1 MFFNLKIKKVLTLS
15 KYPDLRER
23 YLLMNLDTFFTT
35 LYCLV
40 DDWCEGSRVCDR
52 NKPRTGPPTRMSD
65 SEVLTLVIASQWRA
79 GVPWRSERGM
89 LRYMHMYGLKWFPTL
104 LQQSQFNRRARQVWP
119 ALALLQ
125 QELGHLLA
133 NNATYEVV
141 DCTPIPHC
149 SLSQAKSHSRH
160 WLSGKKGRG
169 GNHGGWYYGEQLLLC
184 ATEKGVI
191 TGWLAGIANMDD
203 RWMMEAF
210 VSSRQG
216 EMRLI
221 EPELPRHR
229 TYKHR
234 YIPTQEAFRTAMTVG
249 QDRSLTVLADGGFNG
264 PRWIRH
270 WKEQYNVTV
279 IAPPSKNRKGDK
291 SRKNS
296 GWLAKHRQ
304 IIETVIARLTQTFDL
319 HRVNAHSEDGML
331 TRLAGKMAAY
341 NLAIWLNRS
350 EGRPDGAMET
360 LLC

>member
-1 MFFNLKIKKVLTLS
+1 MNKC
-15 KYPDLRER
+15 PDLRKR
-23 YLLMNLDTFFTT
+23 YLLMDLDTFLTT

-40 DDWCEGSRVCDR
+40 DDWCKSCRVCSR
-52 NKPRTGPPTRMSD
+52 NKARSGPPLRMSD
-65 SEVLTLVIASQWRA
+65 SEVLTLVIAAQWRV

-89 LRYMHMYGLKWFPTL
+89 LRYMRKHGLKWFPTL
-104 LQQSQFNRRARQVWP
+104 LQQSQFNQRARQVWP
-119 ALALLQ
+119 ALVLLQ
-125 QELGHLLA
+125 QALGHMLA
-133 NNATYEVV
+133 SDATYEVV
-141 DCTPIPHC
+141 DCTPVPHC

-203 RWMMEAF
+203 RWMLEAF

-216 EMRLI
+216 EMRLT

-229 TYKHR
+229 TYAHR

-249 QDRSLTVLADGGFNG
+249 QDRGLPVLADGGFNG
-264 PRWIRH
+264 RRRIEH
-270 WKEQYNVTV
+270 WKRQYGVTV

-291 SRKNS
+291 SRKKDC
-296 GWLAKHRQ
+296 WLAKNRQ

-331 TRLAGKMAAY
+331 ARLAAKIAAY
-341 NLAIWLNRS
+341 NTAIWLNRAC
-350 EGRPDGAMET
+350 GRPDGAMAT
-360 LLC
+360 LIC